1 MLGLIQ
7 AVACLP
13 WGVRPFWPPRCFF
26 SSLSS
31 HPHRRCRFASPRSP
45 WRFTLPMTHSS
56 MLSERRRHPH
66 KRASLS
72 PDGSRHWWIRCI
84 ASSLPQASGS
94 ASCLLKKLHLPSPNI
109 AGRSGR
115 DALALAV
122 PQTPGTIDVFVVASV
137 GDVDDPR
144 KEVAGVHWRYLG
156 LSKGNRGRR
165 YIILSANAADS
176 DTLAHELG
184 HWFGLV
190 HVKDPA
196 NLMCPGGKRNGQ
208 ALTRAQVRT
217 ISSTCQKSFQTGELK
232 DLPAAAPAHP

>member
-1 MLGLIQ
+1 MGRATILAA
-7 AVACLP
+7 AVLLQLVVFAPAQEVPLREP
-13 WGVRPFWPPRCFF
+13 TITLALHVADDAFFDVVGTEAPSPQEGVPVSRRLAALVDP
-26 SSLSS
+26 L
-31 HPHRRCRFASPRSP
+31 HRIFASTGL
-45 WRFTLPMTHSS
+45 RFRVLP
-56 MLSERRRHPH
+56 
-66 KRASLS
+66 A
-72 PDGSRHWWIRCI
+72 
-84 ASSLPQASGS
+84 Q
-94 ASCLLKKLHLPSPNI
+94 KLHLPSPNI